1 MRFEAAVL
9 RAADAPYAIE
19 ALDLDGPGPGEVL
32 VRIVG
37 AGMCHTDLLGR
48 APGDRVSK
56 PVILGHEGAGVVEAT
71 GPGVAGLAE
80 GDHVVMSFDSCGSCA
95 NCRASLPGN
104 CRAMAALNM
113 TARPR
118 DGRPRVTDGGGAPVH
133 NRWFGQSSFATHA
146 LGTARNVVAVPR
158 DIPLESLG
166 PLGCGVQ
173 TGAASVLISLGVRPG
188 ESIAV
193 FGAGAV
199 GLAAVMAA
207 RVAGATTIIA
217 VDLHGPRLD
226 LAREL
231 GATHVLD
238 GASGP
243 DGGAD
248 LASRVRAIS
257 SGEGVQYALDST
269 AVPEVVSAAVAS
281 LRTTGVCGLV
291 GVGAREY
298 RLDASLLLMGRT
310 VKGIIEGDAVPHT
323 FIPKMIELWRQ
334 GRFPFDRLVTTY
346 PLAQINQAEA
356 DARAGKVVK
365 PVLLPGAPL
374 DDTVQ

>member
-1 MRFEAAVL
+1 MRIGAAVL
-9 RAADAPYAIE
+9 RAADGPYTIE
-19 ALDLDGPGPGEVL
+19 TLELDGPGPGEVV
-32 VRIVG
+32 VRIAG

-48 APGDRVSK
+48 APGDFVPK
-56 PVILGHEGAGVVEAT
+56 PVILGHEGAGVVEAL

-80 GDHVVMSFDSCGSCA
+80 GDPVVLSFDSCGSCA
-95 NCRASLPGN
+95 NCRAALPGN
-104 CRAMAALNM
+104 CRDMAALNL
-113 TARPR
+113 AAVAA
-118 DGRPRVTDGGGAPVH
+118 DGRPRVTDGGGGAVH

-146 LGTARNVVAVPR
+146 LGTARNVVPVPR
-158 DIPLESLG
+158 GLPLELLG

-173 TGAASVLISLGVRPG
+173 TGAASVLVSLGVRAG

-207 RVAGATTIIA
+207 RLAGAATIIA
-217 VDLHGPRLD
+217 VDLHAPRLD

-238 GASGP
+238 GAC
-243 DGGAD
+243 DD
-248 LASRVRAIS
+248 LAARVRAAS
-257 SGEGVQYALDST
+257 GGEGVQYALDST

-291 GVGAREY
+291 GVGAPEY

-323 FIPKMIELWRQ
+323 FIPKMIELWRR
-334 GRFPFDRLVTTY
+334 GRFPFDRLITTY
-346 PLAQINQAEA
+346 PLAEIDQAEA
-356 DARAGKVVK
+356 DAGQGRTIK
-365 PVLLPGAPL
+365 PVLLP
-374 DDTVQ
+374 